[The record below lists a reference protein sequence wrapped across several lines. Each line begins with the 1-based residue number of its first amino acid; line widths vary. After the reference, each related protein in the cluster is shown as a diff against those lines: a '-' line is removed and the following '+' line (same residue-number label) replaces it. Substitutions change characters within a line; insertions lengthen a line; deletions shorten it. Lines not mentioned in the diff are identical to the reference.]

1 MASHSSRARVLVFVT
16 LALSTA
22 FCLALLAVRP
32 RIVGSFGHVYLVW
45 NLFLAWIPFAVA
57 LVISERGKHG
67 RAGLGQVALVGAW
80 LVFLPNAPYIVTDLI
95 HLPTSGADPLWFDAV
110 LYVAFAWT
118 GLLLG
123 LVSLL
128 LVHRTVRRALGAVWG
143 WALVAGAVALCGVGI
158 YLGRFLRWNSWDVLT
173 NPGGLVTD
181 LTRFADPTGAPAV
194 IAAIFAGFI
203 GVAYLAMYTMAQ
215 LRDD

>member
-1 MASHSSRARVLVFVT
+1 MASHSSRARVLVLGT
-16 LALSTA
+16 LALSTV

-32 RIVGSFGHVYLVW
+32 RIAGSFDHLYLVW
-45 NLFLAWIPFAVA
+45 NLFLAWIPFALA
-57 LVISERGKHG
+57 LVIAERGRHG

-95 HLPTSGADPLWFDAV
+95 HLPTSGGDPVWFDAV
-110 LYVAFAWT
+110 IYIAFAWT

-123 LVSLL
+123 LISLL
-128 LVHRTVRRALGAVWG
+128 LVHRTVRRALGALWG

-173 NPGGLVTD
+173 NPGGLVSD
-181 LTRFADPTGAPAV
+181 LTRFADPTGAPAA
-194 IAAIFAGFI
+194 IAAVFAGFI
-203 GVAYLAMYTMAQ
+203 GVAYLAMYTMTQ